1 MFKDA
6 DKLFP
11 KMSTALKVIV
21 APLATSVFAVM
32 LNIYSLSPCEYR
44 LIQLD
49 AFVTLTVLISDV
61 SRVTFNICAF
71 SSTLADVT
79 FLLSISIDLIF
90 ILPTC
95 SGIGI

>member
-1 MFKDA
+1 MFNEVL
-6 DKLFP
+6 KLLP

-49 AFVTLTVLISDV
+49 AFETLTVLISV
-61 SRVTFNICAF
+61 VESVTFNICAF
-71 SSTLADVT
+71 SSTLADAT
-79 FLLSISIDLIF
+79 FLPSISIDLILM
-90 ILPTC
+90 LPTC
-95 SGIGI
+95 SGTGS